1 MSKPVELR
9 AAEQPGVSVVICCHN
24 GASRLPQTLAYLQK
38 QCVPSWL
45 AWEVILIDNAS
56 TDGTAEV
63 AMKVWQH
70 APAATLSIV
79 REERLGLTF
88 ARERSLA
95 AARYEIVTF
104 VDDDNWVCERWVA
117 RVAQIMA
124 EHPEV
129 GLCGGYSSSVI
140 EGGRPAWFDK
150 FANYYAVGPTVLPGD
165 VTERVGML
173 WGAGMCIRMSAWQEL
188 VNIGVRLLS
197 TTVGDDHELSLAM
210 RLAGW
215 RLWLDAELQ
224 LEHFI
229 PAYRLSWNYFLDLQ
243 RTRNRHL
250 VASDGYFL
258 ALENGGKGMMA
269 DLRRSWS
276 FQFLQT
282 VRNLASNLL
291 IRPNKVLNRSSS
303 RFEGDNDLV
312 RIQSYAGRLAG
323 LWQFRKEYAQF
334 VRAAQR
340 IANSRRSPPS
350 RPSPRRA

>member
-9 AAEQPGVSVVICCHN
+9 AAEQLGVSVVICCHN
-24 GASRLPQTLAYLQK
+24 GAARLPRTLAYLQK
-38 QCVPSWL
+38 QSVPASL
-45 AWEVILIDNAS
+45 AWEVVLVDNAS
-56 TDGTAEV
+56 TDGSGEIAE
-63 AMKVWQH
+63 KVWQH
-70 APAATLSIV
+70 PTVTLRIV

-95 AARYEIVTF
+95 VARYEIVTF

-117 RVAQIMA
+117 RVAQIMS

-129 GLCGGYSSSVI
+129 GLCGGYSSGVI
-140 EGGRPAWFDK
+140 KGERPAWFDK
-150 FANYYAVGPTVLPGD
+150 YANYYAVGPLALPGD

-173 WGAGMCIRMSAWQEL
+173 WGAGMCIRMRAWQDL

-229 PAYRLSWNYFLDLQ
+229 PADRLSWNYFLDLQ
-243 RTRNRHL
+243 RTRNKHL

-258 ALENGGKGMMA
+258 ALEDGGKGMMA
-269 DLRRSWS
+269 NLRRSWS
-276 FQFLQT
+276 FQFLQA

-291 IRPNKVLNRSSS
+291 VRPNKVLNRSSS
-303 RFEGDNDLV
+303 RFEGDGDVV
-312 RIQSYAGRLAG
+312 RIESYAGRLAG

-334 VRAAQR
+334 VGTAQR
-340 IANSRRSPPS
+340 IAPNSRRRRQS
-350 RPSPRRA
+350 RPSP